1 MSPEVAL
8 LNEVWEVVKQHL
20 PKKDRVQVAEDVLR
34 CFQDNVDMSDLE
46 LYKNEFDSPMK
57 TAILSLND
65 EWEDPEDDEEE
76 DWDY

>member
-8 LNEVWEVVKQHL
+8 LNEVWEVVKQQL
-20 PKKDRVQVAEDVLR
+20 NKKDRVQVAEDILR
-34 CFQDNVDMSDLE
+34 CFQDNVDMSDLD

-65 EWEDPEDDEEE
+65 EWDDLEEDDEE